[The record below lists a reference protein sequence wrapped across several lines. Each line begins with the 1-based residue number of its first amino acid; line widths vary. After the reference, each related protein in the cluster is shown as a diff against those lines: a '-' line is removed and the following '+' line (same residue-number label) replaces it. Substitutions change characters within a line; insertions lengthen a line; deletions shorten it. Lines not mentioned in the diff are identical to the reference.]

1 MVKVKKRNGR
11 YEEFIE
17 SKIVTAVQKA
27 GASAEEA
34 KHVANEVYKK
44 VATKAEVTANDLS
57 NMVIASLSKVNI
69 AAAGNF
75 AKFRDLK
82 LLLALWNQPLKDVH
96 WPPEIY
102 YEKHS

>member
-17 SKIVTAVQKA
+17 SKIVSAVQKA
-27 GASAEEA
+27 GASSEEA
-34 KHVANEVYKK
+34 KHVAEEVYEN
-44 VATKAEVTANDLS
+44 VAPKSEVAANDLS
-57 NMVIASLSKVNI
+57 NMVIASLSKVNR
-69 AAAGNF
+69 AAAANF

-82 LLLALWNQPLKDVH
+82 LLLALWNMPVKDAH

-102 YEKHS
+102 YEKQ